1 MKTGLHHEL
10 KRRSLEEPYGRLLDL
25 AVWEVG
31 EGTAAVRMRATED
44 LKNIFGSTHG
54 GALFSLID
62 EAFQLASNSHGILAV
77 ALSVSITYGAAPT
90 AGSLL
95 EARATEIHKTK
106 RTSTYLC
113 EVQEVETR
121 RLVATAQALAYRT
134 GKTIEF

>member
-1 MKTGLHHEL
+1 
-10 KRRSLEEPYGRLLDL
+10 
-25 AVWEVG
+25 
-31 EGTAAVRMRATED
+31 
-44 LKNIFGSTHG
+44 
-54 GALFSLID
+54 
-62 EAFQLASNSHGILAV
+62 V
-77 ALSVSITYGAAPT
+77 ALSVSITYAAAPT